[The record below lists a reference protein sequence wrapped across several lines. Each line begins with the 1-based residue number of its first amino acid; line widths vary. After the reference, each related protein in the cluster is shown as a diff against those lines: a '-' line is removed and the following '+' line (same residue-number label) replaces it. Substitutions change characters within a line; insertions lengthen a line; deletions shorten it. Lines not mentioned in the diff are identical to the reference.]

1 MDFSENLTNKS
12 ILKEFPSRLDNTI
25 FSILNNFDL
34 IVNICLIVSSFLI
47 FSNISWTNLNLK
59 FFNKSLNHLNLTY
72 KE

>member
-25 FSILNNFDL
+25 FSIFNNFDL